1 MSELSSQPSNDDG
14 LHEYPRSYQQDCSV
28 PTPMPSLLPPTN
40 PSVITEMS
48 PSRVEQ
54 KIQNPPRGSKRKRSA
69 AWPDAGVRPGEGRLA
84 LDLLIKYRPNPTIEE
99 MKSISHDTGYP
110 LEFVIHSYCENK
122 SSGKANDVLLYN
134 NATVDH
140 RVQDPDYLKNK
151 TRVAQET
158 QLTAHR
164 WKGNP
169 LPNLLSNGQE
179 SKRIPI
185 YPRLRHL
192 WTIVARKIS
201 SVICA
206 EAVLIASQT

>member
-1 MSELSSQPSNDDG
+1 MAELSSQTLNDDG
-14 LHEYPRSYQQDCSV
+14 LYEYLRSYQQDRSV
-28 PTPMPSLLPPTN
+28 PTPMSLLLPPTN
-40 PSVITEMS
+40 PSAIPDMS

-54 KIQNPPRGSKRKRSA
+54 TIQNPPRGSKRKRSA
-69 AWPDAGVRPGEGRLA
+69 AWPDDGVRPGEGRLA
-84 LDLLIKYRPNPTIEE
+84 LTLLIKYRPNPTIEE

-122 SSGKANDVLLYN
+122 NPGKANDVLLHN

-140 RVQDPDYLKNK
+140 RVQGPDYLKNK
-151 TRVAQET
+151 IWVAQET

-164 WKGNP
+164 WNENP

-185 YPRLRHL
+185 YPRLRRL
-192 WTIVARKIS
+192 WTIVARNIS

-206 EAVLIASQT
+206 KAVLIASQT